1 MPSGRVSALWR
12 YPVKSLL
19 GMSVPEAPLTAAGLL
34 GDRAY
39 AIIDLETGKVA
50 SAKRPQ
56 LWRRM
61 LELSAVADAD
71 GELSVRFPEGDAV
84 ALGDPTLDARLSA
97 FLGRA
102 VTLAAQPRDEEAL
115 DRAVPHQVLDA
126 GEQAEVESTHLTL
139 AQASPEGGF
148 FDYAPF
154 HVVTLNSLEAIAAA
168 SGNDTIVPQR
178 YRANI
183 VLDMPD
189 AEPFAENGWTGLELS
204 IGPDVTLT
212 VIGATPRCAVP
223 MLAHGDLPRADAALT
238 KVAELNRIELPEFG
252 PGLYPCLG
260 AFATLKR
267 GGGAAVD
274 HAVALGGTG

>member
-19 GMSVPEAPLTAAGLL
+19 GMSVPEASLTAAGLL

-39 AIIDLETGKVA
+39 ALIDLETGKVA

-71 GELSVRFPEGDAV
+71 GKLAVRFPDGETV
-84 ALGDPTLDARLSA
+84 ALDAPSLDARLSA

-102 VTLAAQPRDEEAL
+102 VTLRTQPRDEEAL
-115 DRAVPHQVLDA
+115 DRAVPEQVLEA
-126 GEQAEVESTHLTL
+126 GEHSEVESTHLTL

-154 HVVTLNSLEAIAAA
+154 HVVTLNSLEAVAAA
-168 SGNDTIVPQR
+168 AGDDTIVAQR

-189 AEPFAENGWTGLELS
+189 AEPFAENGWTGLELT
-204 IGPDVTLT
+204 IGPDVALT

-223 MLAHGDLPRADAALT
+223 MLAHGELPRADGALT

-252 PGLYPCLG
+252 AGRYPCLG
-260 AFATLKR
+260 AFAVLKR
-267 GGGAAVD
+267 GGGAAVHD
-274 HAVALGGTG
+274 AVSLDGAR